1 MDKSRFAKQYM
12 WSIVVLGS
20 GITLL
25 SIYQLPLR
33 RLDFGFILLVA
44 MVVISSQ
51 IAVRIP
57 RVSGRITV
65 SDTFVFLTMLLYGGA
80 AAVLMSALEGVCSS
94 LRISRRT
101 RTILLN
107 SAVLAGSTFV
117 TVIVLRFFFGSPR
130 NIVTGG
136 YSANFFIAICVMALV
151 QYAANTTLMR
161 SKNPIRLMNPS
172 GIHGRPII
180 CGRRSPTLPEPQPRV
195 LLPGLFTCTAI
206 TRLWPR
212 FQSSPLSTS
221 LIEPT

>member
-80 AAVLMSALEGVCSS
+80 AAVLMSALEGVCRS
-94 LRISRRT
+94 LPIST
-101 RTILLN
+101 R
-107 SAVLAGSTFV
+107 
-117 TVIVLRFFFGSPR
+117 
-130 NIVTGG
+130 
-136 YSANFFIAICVMALV
+136 
-151 QYAANTTLMR
+151 
-161 SKNPIRLMNPS
+161 
-172 GIHGRPII
+172 
-180 CGRRSPTLPEPQPRV
+180 
-195 LLPGLFTCTAI
+195 
-206 TRLWPR
+206 
-212 FQSSPLSTS
+212 
-221 LIEPT
+221 